1 MGCSSYNILCHKF
14 EKFYVRNRKRIV
26 DKRWINMQNW
36 FLYVLIGFSGGVLS
50 GLLGIG
56 GGIVI
61 IPLLLLMGLPQ
72 LTAQGTT
79 IALMVLPI
87 GILGA
92 LEYYKNGHVEIY
104 IGLFVVMGFFIGN
117 LLGAKG
123 AMKIPTTTLKRIFG
137 VIMIFA
143 AIRMMIAK

>member
-1 MGCSSYNILCHKF
+1 
-14 EKFYVRNRKRIV
+14 
-26 DKRWINMQNW
+26 MQNW
-36 FLYVLIGFSGGVLS
+36 FLYVLIGFGGGTLS

-92 LEYYKNGHVEIY
+92 MEYYKHGHVNIY
-104 IGLFVVMGFFIGN
+104 IGLLIVAGFFIGN
-117 LLGAKG
+117 YFGAKG

-143 AIRMMIAK
+143 AIRMMIVK

>member
-1 MGCSSYNILCHKF
+1 
-14 EKFYVRNRKRIV
+14 
-26 DKRWINMQNW
+26 MQNW

>member
-1 MGCSSYNILCHKF
+1 MFYIYKQ
-14 EKFYVRNRKRIV
+14 EKIV
-26 DKRWINMQNW
+26 DKRWISMQNW

-92 LEYYKNGHVEIY
+92 LEYYKHGHVEIY

-123 AMKIPTTTLKRIFG
+123 AMKIPTITLKRIFG

-143 AIRMMIAK
+143 AIRMIIAK